1 MSCPGPFIMT
11 KYLQN
16 HARALIFNL
25 IEICG
30 RNFCLMG
37 DFLIEGSQGY
47 FNYGEIIY

>member
-1 MSCPGPFIMT
+1 MFFIYIMSCPGPFIMT

-37 DFLIEGSQGY
+37 DFLIEGS
-47 FNYGEIIY
+47 